1 MVIRSERSGETIM
14 LLYPLPA
21 RASTELLP
29 LTSLPVGSIQITIN
43 CIETRTRLRHAL
55 LELRSARFARG
66 AARLRRV
73 ALPGGGWGVA
83 KINASIETLELC
95 RDTLLVV

>member
-1 MVIRSERSGETIM
+1 M

-43 CIETRTRLRHAL
+43 CIEARTRLRHAL
-55 LELRSARFARG
+55 LELRSARFTRG
-66 AARLRRV
+66 AARLRRE
-73 ALPGGGWGVA
+73 ALSGRGWGVA
-83 KINASIETLELC
+83 EIRASIERLELC
-95 RDTLLVV
+95 WDTLLVV